1 MFKYCRKWVNMV
13 LCNIAF
19 KFRVYPTK
27 EQQILI
33 NKTFGCCRF
42 IYNYFLAK
50 RRNAWLKN
58 KESINY
64 NQTCAML
71 TKLKKH
77 EQYKWLKDVD
87 CTSLQNSLKDL
98 DRAYQNFFKKC
109 AKYPRFKLKKVHA
122 QSYRTRNNSNT
133 VCIIGNKIKLP
144 KIGLVRAKIHRNV
157 VGRILNATI
166 TRTATDKYFVSL
178 CVEVDKSALMHSN
191 AGGMIGIDVGISSL
205 YTDSNGRKVDN
216 LHAFKRR
223 ARRLKLTQQRLARK
237 KKGSKNYEKQRKKV
251 ARVHEKIANIR
262 KDYTHKQS
270 AILVHENQIIAI
282 ETLHVKNIVKNRK
295 LAKAIYDAC
304 WAELFR
310 QLQYKAQ
317 FIGSKVIEVD
327 PFYPSSQLCS
337 CCEYRN
343 PNVKKLNIR
352 MWTCPNCGA
361 FHDRDINAA
370 KNILQQALKKIV
382 TQ

>member
-1 MFKYCRKWVNMV
+1 M

-42 IYNYFLAK
+42 VYNYFLAK
-50 RRNAWLKN
+50 RRDAWLNN

-64 NQTCAML
+64 TQTCAML
-71 TKLKKH
+71 TKLKKD
-77 EQYKWLKDVD
+77 EQYMWLKDVD

-98 DRAYQNFFKKC
+98 DNAYKNFFKKR

-122 QSYRTRNNSNT
+122 QSYRTRNNSNSI
-133 VCIIGNKIKLP
+133 CIIGDKIKLP
-144 KIGLVRAKIHRNV
+144 KIGLVCAKIHRNV

-166 TRTATDKYFVSL
+166 SRTATDKYFVSL
-178 CVEVDKSALMHSN
+178 CVEVDKSALMHSTN
-191 AGGMIGIDVGISSL
+191 AGGMIGIDVGLSSF

-216 LHAFKRR
+216 LRAFKRR

-251 ARVHEKIANIR
+251 AKVHEKIANIR
-262 KDYTHKQS
+262 KDYTHKQY

-282 ETLHVKNIVKNRK
+282 ETLRVKNMVKNRK

-310 QLQYKAQ
+310 QLQYKAE
-317 FIGSKVIEVD
+317 FTGSKVIEVD
-327 PFYPSSQLCS
+327 PFYPSSQICS
-337 CCEYRN
+337 CCGYQN
-343 PNVKKLNIR
+343 PHIKNLSIR
-352 MWTCPNCGA
+352 IWTCPNCA
-361 FHDRDINAA
+361 VVHDRDINAA
-370 KNILQQALKKIV
+370 KNILRQALKKIV

>member
-1 MFKYCRKWVNMV
+1 M

-42 IYNYFLAK
+42 VYNYFLAK
-50 RRNAWLKN
+50 RRDAWLKN

-64 NQTCAML
+64 KQTCAML

-77 EQYKWLKDVD
+77 EQYNWLKDVD
-87 CTSLQNSLKDL
+87 CTSLQNSLSDL
-98 DRAYQNFFKKC
+98 DRAYKNFFEKR

-122 QSYRTRNNSNT
+122 QSYRTRNNSNSIS
-133 VCIIGNKIKLP
+133 IIGNKIKLP

-166 TRTATDKYFVSL
+166 THTATDKYFVSL
-178 CVEVDKSALMHSN
+178 CVEVDKSALMHPN
-191 AGGMIGIDVGISSL
+191 AGGIIGIDVGLNSL
-205 YTDSNGRKVDN
+205 YTDSNGKKVDN
-216 LHAFKRR
+216 LRAFKRR

-251 ARVHEKIANIR
+251 AKVHEKIANIR

-270 AILVHENQIIAI
+270 AVLVHENQIIAI
-282 ETLHVKNIVKNRK
+282 ETLRVKNMVKNRNVS
-295 LAKAIYDAC
+295 
-304 WAELFR
+304 WQRLFMILVGR
-310 QLQYKAQ
+310 SCLGNCS
-317 FIGSKVIEVD
+317 IRH
-327 PFYPSSQLCS
+327 SSL
-337 CCEYRN
+337 
-343 PNVKKLNIR
+343 
-352 MWTCPNCGA
+352 
-361 FHDRDINAA
+361 
-370 KNILQQALKKIV
+370 ILRL
-382 TQ
+382 